1 MPRFTQED
9 LDEEILNLWNATV
22 KSEQPD
28 ALDILLGLP
37 QADKQL
43 TNNE

>member
-9 LDEEILNLWNATV
+9 LDEEILNLWNVTV

-28 ALDILLGLP
+28 LIIKTNPVDIFDLIF
-37 QADKQL
+37 D
-43 TNNE
+43 T